1 LPHDGTTSEII
12 FFSLPRGH
20 RAGTTGRAKSL
31 FFSSASS
38 NSQAKLSAPHF
49 QAPGTGIYASKT
61 EARNPPSAHP
71 GDPETGALVKK
82 ARQWRA
88 NIANLQKVPDS
99 QTAWWWMQ
107 SDANLS
113 LPANWEMQG
122 DFAEMQGEQ

>member
-1 LPHDGTTSEII
+1 LSKIPFPLQAATHRRNFRHHI
-12 FFSLPRGH
+12 FS
-20 RAGTTGRAKSL
+20 
-31 FFSSASS
+31 
-38 NSQAKLSAPHF
+38 
-49 QAPGTGIYASKT
+49 APGTGIYASET

-107 SDANLS
+107 SDANPS

-122 DFAEMQGEQ
+122 DFDEMQGEQ